1 MMSPKRIPPGA
12 PSSSLLSVFLIVLIC
27 VLPWTA
33 ASSPEDLRTLHEL
46 EYRRLYET
54 TLEKE
59 ALEAIRSLHQQLD
72 DDNDGTIE
80 PSETGDFIRGDL
92 QYGSDKRRQTSFHH
106 KDSEITVKDLWLT
119 WRNSEVYNWTVDN
132 VVDWLEK
139 NVDLPQYA
147 ERFRDVGMNGTHLP
161 KAAVGSSYLNK
172 VLGISNPIHR
182 SKISLKA
189 MDVVLFGPPRDTS
202 NVMKDV
208 ILTSLLVMAVT
219 GLFYAYRQNKKS
231 QQHLQRMMTDMDSL
245 AVAEQTLQE
254 LQEKLHQKDSKI
266 ESLSS
271 TPTDHSDSLVMNQMR
286 EELEILRNE
295 LHRAELELEDK
306 CWVAPPVLQHWL
318 QLTYEMESQTYNAK
332 KKAAEEQLEV
342 AKDMCEKL
350 KRKRSSLVGAFV
362 STHGRSIDD
371 VDRYIM
377 DAKTALME
385 VTKDLTE
392 RSQRWRQIEILCG
405 CPIVTNPG
413 LLAIQGLIR
422 HVGGGRGLIGR
433 GILSSRMSGSASQ
446 DDLMMDDNMDAMSV
460 AASSA
465 HMSRSGA
472 ASLRSAAIHT
482 SAVVKSKKRQEV
494 KTLSRES
501 SKESSS
507 SDEYD
512 HNHHGHLAFS
522 SSSGALRPIPSS
534 SSFQHDHKLR
544 SATPPAP
551 SLRTG
556 SSPLTEKRSKM
567 MVKSLSQDAGGSIQN
582 AAASSVT
589 AMVVSSVSDGQLHDS
604 MKSNGSLAPQFNVGP
619 PSNPPSIVEE
629 LEESC
634 SASDTGSMSE
644 LSMKPS
650 KKKTFFGLKI
660 KRKNE
665 KKALT

>member
-1 MMSPKRIPPGA
+1 M
-12 PSSSLLSVFLIVLIC
+12 
-27 VLPWTA
+27 A
-33 ASSPEDLRTLHEL
+33 ASSSEDLRTLHEL
-46 EYRRLYET
+46 EYKRLYET
-54 TLEKE
+54 TFEKE

-72 DDNDGTIE
+72 DDKDGTIE

-132 VVDWLEK
+132 VVEWLEK
-139 NVDLPQYA
+139 SVDLPQYA

-202 NVMKDV
+202 NVLKDV
-208 ILTSLLVMAVT
+208 ILTSLLVIAVT
-219 GLFYAYRQNKKS
+219 GLLYAYRQNKKS

-271 TPTDHSDSLVMNQMR
+271 TPTDNPDSVVMSQMR

-422 HVGGGRGLIGR
+422 HVGGGRSLISRGL
-433 GILSSRMSGSASQ
+433 LSSRMSGSASQ
-446 DDLMMDDNMDAMSV
+446 DDLMMDDNIDALSV

-472 ASLRSAAIHT
+472 ASLRSAAIHI
-482 SAVVKSKKRQEV
+482 SAAANTKKRHEV

-512 HNHHGHLAFS
+512 HNHHGHHAPLPS
-522 SSSGALRPIPSS
+522 STALRTIPSS
-534 SSFQHDHKLR
+534 SSFQHDHKIR
-544 SATPPAP
+544 SATPPAS
-551 SLRTG
+551 SLRTTG
-556 SSPLTEKRSKM
+556 SSPLTEKRNKM
-567 MVKSLSQDAGGSIQN
+567 MVKSLSQDAGGSMQS
-582 AAASSVT
+582 AAASLQT
-589 AMVVSSVSDGQLHDS
+589 PTVVSSVSDGHLHDS
-604 MKSNGSLAPQFNVGP
+604 MKSASSSSENLPPQFTLGA

-629 LEESC
+629 VEESC
-634 SASDTGSMSE
+634 SASDTGSMND
-644 LSMKPS
+644 LNMKTS
-650 KKKTFFGLKI
+650 KKRMFFHF
-660 KRKNE
+660 KRKKE
-665 KKALT
+665 KKAAI